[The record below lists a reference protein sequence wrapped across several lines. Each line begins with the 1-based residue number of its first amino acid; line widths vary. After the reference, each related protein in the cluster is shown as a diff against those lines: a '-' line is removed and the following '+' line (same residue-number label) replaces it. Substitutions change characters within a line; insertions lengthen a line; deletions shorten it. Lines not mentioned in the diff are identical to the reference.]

1 MVWSIANAAIEML
14 DEDEVPSPCISI
26 CKMDPSLGAAEE
38 RAAGGLCTGCLRTLD
53 EIIEWGRATPVRKRA
68 IRQLIELRKEAGA

>member
-1 MVWSIANAAIEML
+1 MI
-14 DEDEVPSPCISI
+14 DDDDVPSPCISL

-53 EIIEWGRATPVRKRA
+53 EIIEWGRATPERKRV
-68 IRQLIELRKEAGA
+68 IRQLIAARNVDAADADAADADAA